1 METYIKVCGIKSSE
15 DALMVSAYGA
25 EAIGFNLYK
34 KSKRHIDLS
43 KVIKICKD
51 LPNNLD
57 IFLLFVNQERELVSE
72 CLRSLPMAIP
82 QFHGEEKKEY
92 CESFN
97 TEYVKAIRVNTNTD
111 LEKINHDYKSA
122 KMLIFDSFNEH
133 DYGGTGKTFD
143 LSLIKE
149 KIEIPFLVAG
159 GIDESNFK
167 QALSVKNCIGIDV
180 CSSIEDEPGIKNP
193 IKVRNLLKKVR
204 SMNV

>member
-1 METYIKVCGIKSSE
+1 MKSFIKICGITNFE
-15 DALMVSAYGA
+15 DAEIDVQYGVN
-25 EAIGFNLYK
+25 AIGFNLFN
-34 KSKRHIDLS
+34 KSKRLIPVDKIVNICNDLS
-43 KVIKICKD
+43 G
-51 LPNNLD
+51 D
-57 IFLLFVNQERELVSE
+57 IEVFLLFVNQEREFVAD
-72 CLRSLPMAIP
+72 CLKKLPTAIP
-82 QFHGEEKKEY
+82 QFHGDETKEY
-92 CESFN
+92 CESFGRD
-97 TEYVKAIRVNTNTD
+97 YVKAIRVNKDTD

-133 DYGGTGKTFD
+133 EYGGTGKTFD

>member
-1 METYIKVCGIKSSE
+1 MKSFIKICGITKFE
-15 DALMVSAYGA
+15 DAEIAVQYGVN
-25 EAIGFNLYK
+25 AIGFNLFNR
-34 KSKRHIDLS
+34 SKRLIPLDKIVNICNDLS
-43 KVIKICKD
+43 G
-51 LPNNLD
+51 D
-57 IFLLFVNQERELVSE
+57 IEVFLLFVNQEREFVAD
-72 CLRSLPMAIP
+72 CLKKLPTAIP
-82 QFHGEEKKEY
+82 QFHGDETKEY
-92 CESFN
+92 CESFGRD
-97 TEYVKAIRVNTNTD
+97 YVKAIRVNKDTD

-133 DYGGTGKTFD
+133 EYGGTGKTFD

>member
-1 METYIKVCGIKSSE
+1 
-15 DALMVSAYGA
+15 
-25 EAIGFNLYK
+25 
-34 KSKRHIDLS
+34 
-43 KVIKICKD
+43 
-51 LPNNLD
+51 
-57 IFLLFVNQERELVSE
+57 
-72 CLRSLPMAIP
+72 MAIP

-133 DYGGTGKTFD
+133 EYGGTGKTFD

>member
-1 METYIKVCGIKSSE
+1 MSAHIFVVEDEKPIQTLLRYNLEKEGFKVSSSE
-15 DALMVSAYGA
+15 
-25 EAIGFNLYK
+25 N
-34 KSKRHIDLS
+34 
-43 KVIKICKD
+43 
-51 LPNNLD
+51 
-57 IFLLFVNQERELVSE
+57 
-72 CLRSLPMAIP
+72 
-82 QFHGEEKKEY
+82 GEE
-92 CESFN
+92 
-97 TEYVKAIRVNTNTD
+97 A
-111 LEKINHDYKSA
+111 
-122 KMLIFDSFNEH
+122 
-133 DYGGTGKTFD
+133 

>member
-1 METYIKVCGIKSSE
+1 M
-15 DALMVSAYGA
+15 
-25 EAIGFNLYK
+25 
-34 KSKRHIDLS
+34 
-43 KVIKICKD
+43 
-51 LPNNLD
+51 
-57 IFLLFVNQERELVSE
+57 
-72 CLRSLPMAIP
+72 
-82 QFHGEEKKEY
+82 
-92 CESFN
+92 
-97 TEYVKAIRVNTNTD
+97 NTNTD

-133 DYGGTGKTFD
+133 EYGGTGKTFD